1 MSEQGQHLVDLVHAQ
16 GLLAL
21 LKLAHKPQSD
31 ARFLCQI
38 GLRQVE
44 LLARTLTKEDK
55 DMSIAVNF
63 FKVRRL
69 K

>member
-44 LLARTLTKEDK
+44 LLAALFNKRKK

-63 FKVRRL
+63 FKGRRL